1 MKLNK
6 KEIQIL
12 SIVVAVWGLFFVITG
27 TVMTQSKKTVTKK
40 VYSVDVSM
48 KQIST
53 VQAKKNEVI
62 LKDITID
69 EGTPLSTSIKDYL
82 ENPEQISTAMLEQLE
97 KGLDTSA
104 ANINQAG
111 TYTYTISFKKKT
123 YQAKIIVNKKELPKV
138 NITLKEKNMPTT
150 GTISR
155 SIRDYI
161 YEDVPEEALKNM
173 ILDLKEV
180 IAHQKIP
187 GKYKY
192 SIIYNDTTY
201 YGDFIIHEP
210 VEVTTTTVVCPTNA
224 THDPNN
230 NTCICQEGTYNPLK
244 KICEKREP
252 NS

>member
-1 MKLNK
+1 MKMSKNELQLFSV
-6 KEIQIL
+6 I
-12 SIVVAVWGLFFVITG
+12 VAVIGLFLVISG
-27 TVMTQSKKTVTKK
+27 TVMNHSKKTVTKK
-40 VYSVDVSM
+40 VYSVNVSM
-48 KQIST
+48 KQISQ

-69 EGTPLSTSIKDYL
+69 EGTPISTSIRDYL
-82 ENPEQISTAMLEQLE
+82 ENPEQISDEMLEQLS

-104 ANINQAG
+104 VNINQAG
-111 TYTYTISFKKKT
+111 TYPYTISYKKKQ

-138 NITLKEKNMPTT
+138 NITLKEKNIPTT

-155 SIRDYI
+155 SIKDYI
-161 YEDVPEEALKNM
+161 YEEVPDEVLKNM
-173 ILDLKEV
+173 VLDLKEV

-210 VEVTTTTVVCPTNA
+210 VEVSNTNTVCPTGS
-224 THDPNN
+224 TLDSNN
-230 NTCICQEGTYNPLK
+230 NTCICQKGSYNPVTK
-244 KICEKREP
+244 ECK
-252 NS
+252 

>member
-1 MKLNK
+1 MKMSKNELQLFSV
-6 KEIQIL
+6 I
-12 SIVVAVWGLFFVITG
+12 VAVIGLFLVISG
-27 TVMTQSKKTVTKK
+27 TVMNHSKKTVTKK
-40 VYSVDVSM
+40 VYSVNVSM
-48 KQIST
+48 KQISQ

-69 EGTPLSTSIKDYL
+69 EGTPISTSIKDYL
-82 ENPEQISTAMLEQLE
+82 ENPEQISDEMLEQLS

-104 ANINQAG
+104 VNINQAG
-111 TYTYTISFKKKT
+111 TYPYTISYKKKQ

-138 NITLKEKNMPTT
+138 NITLKEKNIPTT

-155 SIRDYI
+155 SIKDYI
-161 YEDVPEEALKNM
+161 YEEVPDEVLKNM
-173 ILDLKEV
+173 VLDLKEV

-210 VEVTTTTVVCPTNA
+210 VEVSNTNTVCPTGS
-224 THDPNN
+224 TLDSNN
-230 NTCICQEGTYNPLK
+230 NTCICQKGSYNPVTK
-244 KICEKREP
+244 ECK
-252 NS
+252 